1 MSEPKLVSPLLDG
14 FVMGAPMSKHHGVC
28 CCPAMRENSDEKYIV
43 KIISVPASQS
53 QLDALLLTGAYK
65 DAAAAMEYFKELSDG
80 IVKEAETLSRL
91 SKLEGFVPYS
101 DWQVVPMDHNDL
113 GYDVYLMSPY
123 RLTLDKFMRKNLLTH
138 LNAVNL
144 GLDLC
149 AALAICRNAGHLYVD
164 LKPSNIFVS
173 EDKEFRIGDLG
184 FVSLNSLKYTSLPNK
199 YRSAYSA
206 PEALDDLS
214 TIHPTIDIYA
224 VGLILYQVYNNGV
237 LPFNGHA
244 PAEVFP
250 APVNADYEISEIILK
265 ACAPNPADRWQD
277 PMEMGQA
284 LVSYMQRNGVNDVP
298 IAPPIVGAV
307 ATDDPP
313 VAQEASHEE
322 IPEEVPEELA
332 FLQELV
338 TDDTAPEEDD
348 AEGLSSDTMTEEASS
363 MLALAEDLLSHETP
377 EPAVAPE
384 PVVVAVP
391 APAPEPEAASA
402 PAEDTHQATMM
413 FDPDIFLGGDD
424 IDDDYDEDDYDDE
437 YDEDDYY
444 EEDDDHPHRKIKT
457 GWIVAVILLI
467 VLSLAAYGGYFFFR
481 NYYQQNIDDI
491 HVFASQN
498 ELTVSIDTDIDYSL
512 LTIICSDSYGNSKTS
527 AVNDGEAVF
536 TDLKS
541 GTMYT
546 IKVSI
551 SGFHELTGMTSVSA
565 STEEQ
570 TEIVSFTAVTGPQDG
585 SVVLDFTINGQQT
598 QEWLVTYSTEGEE
611 EKNVTF
617 TGHMVTIDGL
627 TVGKTYLFKLQS
639 VAELYLTGQTMLEF
653 TASKII
659 TAEDLSIVGMTDG
672 TLTAQWHSPAD
683 TTVENWTVRCYSDTG
698 YDETIITADTSV
710 TFSGVPTG
718 AACTV
723 EVTAA
728 GMTQPVRASLTA
740 NPITVTDFH
749 VDESDPMKLTVT
761 WDYSGTAP
769 EGGWLLIYTID
780 DSEYETV
787 IQCSDNSA
795 VIEPRVPGANY
806 SLRLEA
812 AKVSATIFGGKHDY
826 HAPNV
831 SAFSDYKAN
840 VDSWTFTLCK
850 TPNKENWTHNN
861 VAANMITSTFSASE
875 KVSFIIK
882 SSGHTYGRNNNKE
895 YRVLYVIRDSEGNV
909 LPEYLDN
916 NETVDWYQMWGTTY
930 PYANMTIP
938 KTPEKP
944 GKYSL
949 YLYFDGAAV
958 VVLNF
963 TIS

>member
-101 DWQVVPMDHNDL
+101 DWQIVPMDHNDL

-184 FVSLNSLKYTSLPNK
+184 FVSMNSLKYTSLPSK
-199 YRSAYSA
+199 YRSAYTA

-214 TIHPTIDIYA
+214 TVHPTTDIYA
-224 VGLILYQVYNNGV
+224 AGLILYQVYNNGV
-237 LPFNGHA
+237 LPFNGYA
-244 PAEVFP
+244 SAEAFP
-250 APVNADYEISEIILK
+250 APVNADYEIAEIILK

-307 ATDDPP
+307 EADEP
-313 VAQEASHEE
+313 VASQEEPASEEVHEE
-322 IPEEVPEELA
+322 LS
-332 FLQELV
+332 FMQELV
-338 TDDTAPEEDD
+338 SDETAPEEAD
-348 AEGLSSDTMTEEASS
+348 AEGLSEDAMTEEVSS
-363 MLALAEDLLSHETP
+363 MLALAEDLIAHETP
-377 EPAVAPE
+377 EGAVAPVPAAVAVAEAE
-384 PVVVAVP
+384 PEPVP
-391 APAPEPEAASA
+391 APVQDIQSP
-402 PAEDTHQATMM
+402 TVM
-413 FDPDIFLGGDD
+413 FDPDIFLNGED
-424 IDDDYDEDDYDDE
+424 IGDDYDEDDFDDE
-437 YDEDDYY
+437 YEEDDYY

-457 GWIVAVILLI
+457 GWIAAVILLI
-467 VLSLAAYGGYFFFR
+467 VLSLAAYGGFYFYR

-498 ELTVSIDTDIDYSL
+498 ELTVTINTQIDPSL
-512 LTIICSDSYGNSKTS
+512 LTITCSDSYGNTKTS
-527 AVNDGEAVF
+527 VVNNGEAVF
-536 TDLKS
+536 SDLKS

-546 IKVSI
+546 IKVTI

-570 TEIVSFTAVTGPQDG
+570 TEILTFTAVTGPQDG
-585 SVVLDFTINGQQT
+585 SVVLDFTLNGQQT
-598 QEWLVTYSTEGEE
+598 QEWLITYSTEGEE
-611 EKNVTF
+611 EKSVTF
-617 TGHMVTIDGL
+617 TGHMVTVDGL

-653 TASKII
+653 TASSIV
-659 TAEDLSIVGMTDG
+659 TAEDLSITGMSDG
-672 TLTAQWHSPAD
+672 TLTAQWNAPVD
-683 TTVENWTVRCYSDTG
+683 TAVESWTVRCYSDTG
-698 YDETIITADTSV
+698 YDETIITGETSV
-710 TFSGVPTG
+710 MFSGVPTG

-740 NPITVTDFH
+740 NPISVTAFH
-749 VDESDPMKLTVT
+749 IDESDPMQLTVT
-761 WDYSGTAP
+761 WEHSGTAP

-780 DSEYETV
+780 GSEYESV
-787 IQCSDNSA
+787 VQCTGNSA
-795 VIEPRVPGANY
+795 VIKPRVPGAHY
-806 SLRLEA
+806 ALQLQA
-812 AKVSATIFGGKHDY
+812 AKVSATIFGGEYDY
-826 HAPNV
+826 HAPN
-831 SAFSDYKAN
+831 AATFSDSKSTVEN
-840 VDSWTFTLCK
+840 WTFTTCK
-850 TPNKENWTHNN
+850 TPNKEDWTYNN
-861 VAANMITSTFSASE
+861 VSKDMITSTFSASD
-875 KVSFIIK
+875 KISFIIK
-882 SSGHTYGRNNNKE
+882 SNGHTYGRNNNQE
-895 YRVLYVIRDSEGNV
+895 YTVLYVIRDSEGNV
-909 LPEYLDN
+909 LPEYLDDTQ
-916 NETVDWYQMWGTTY
+916 TVDWYQMWGYTY
-930 PYANMTIP
+930 PYADLTIP
-938 KTPEKP
+938 KTPNEP

-963 TIS
+963 NIT